1 MIGELMS
8 TNKELVPK
16 CLNTE
21 EEICLNAAGYF
32 TPCCWFDTEEAP
44 AEHPLIAGFFN
55 PDLNIDKHENLENII
70 EGAHWQ
76 KFIVILKNEPQDAPK
91 RCWDHC
97 SADRITTKH
106 LPNDNLRILF

>member
-1 MIGELMS
+1 MS

-16 CLNTE
+16 CLNTK

-32 TPCCWFDTEEAP
+32 TPCCWFDADDARKEDS
-44 AEHPLIAGFFN
+44 LIEGFFN
-55 PDLNIDKHENLENII
+55 PDLNIDRHDNPADII

-76 KFIVILKNEPQDAPK
+76 KFIAILKNEPQCAPK

-97 SADRITTKH
+97 SANIITNKY
-106 LPNDNLRILF
+106 LPDNNLRIRY

>member
-1 MIGELMS
+1 MIGEFMS

-32 TPCCWFDTEEAP
+32 TPCCWFDAEEAP
-44 AEHPLIAGFFN
+44 AEDPLIAGFFD
-55 PDLNIDKHENLENII
+55 PALNIDNHDDPADII

-76 KFIVILKNEPQDAPK
+76 KFITILKTEPHSAPE
-91 RCWDHC
+91 RCWRQC
-97 SADRITTKH
+97 SKGIITNKYLEDEKIRI
-106 LPNDNLRILF
+106 RM